1 MEEEVDNVGEGGR
14 WPRVSK
20 DWSGLS
26 NSEEMSRPELLRL
39 PMGEPCIP
47 EESTRRQPL
56 SGDWARDALGRRGH
70 GVYKPPLGLH
80 T

>member
-47 EESTRRQPL
+47 EEEHKAPAAQWGLGTGC
-56 SGDWARDALGRRGH
+56 SG
-70 GVYKPPLGLH
+70 
-80 T
+80 